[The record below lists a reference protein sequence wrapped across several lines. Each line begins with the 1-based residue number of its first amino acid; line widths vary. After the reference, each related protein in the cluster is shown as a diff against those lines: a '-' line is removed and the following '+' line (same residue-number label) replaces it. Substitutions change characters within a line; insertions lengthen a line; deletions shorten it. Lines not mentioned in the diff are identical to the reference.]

1 MGIADLTVSLSQ
13 RRWSCVLDPALALAT
28 PFGAALV
35 RRLGALMDVYM
46 VRGFF
51 RALDSSEY
59 YRRNPRALLLD
70 QDEDTVRR
78 QLQAWEQIRARS
90 DLTGLKFY
98 WIGDNQS
105 ESHLPDNAE
114 PDLVQRY
121 ELLCKSLERRPRPKV
136 RLVRPLFDEQLSSA
150 VEVAA
155 LACALQPV
163 VVLAHWSAAEGG
175 APPRL
180 CRDLAHLGLE
190 CQAVAT
196 DTDAALAAIER
207 NFLCHLLVHAG
218 ATPLFCAGL
227 RVAVIHILA
236 PNALIARTGFDEM
249 RAGGEDALSTA
260 LGDARSDDAALGDAG
275 SDDAEAC
282 AGADCWLDARVF
294 WYRLS
299 EGAAAPATRLV
310 ES

>member
-1 MGIADLTVSLSQ
+1 MSLPDLTVSVSQ

-46 VRGFF
+46 VRAFF

-59 YRRNPRALLLD
+59 YRRNPRALALD
-70 QDEDTVRR
+70 QDEDIVRR
-78 QLQAWEQIRARS
+78 QLQAWERIRARS
-90 DLTGLKFY
+90 DLTGLKFF

-105 ESHLPDNAE
+105 ESHLPENAE

-121 ELLCKSLERRPRPKV
+121 EVLCKSLERRPRPKV
-136 RLVRPLFDEQLSSA
+136 RLVRALFDEQSSA
-150 VEVAA
+150 AIEVAA

-163 VVLAHWSAAEGG
+163 IVLTNWSPADGG
-175 APPRL
+175 MPRL
-180 CRDLAHLGLE
+180 CRDLANLGLD
-190 CQAVAT
+190 CQAVAA
-196 DTDAALAAIER
+196 DTAAAPATIER
-207 NFLCHLLVHAG
+207 DFLCHLLVHAG

-227 RVAVIHILA
+227 RIAVVHILA
-236 PNALIARTGFDEM
+236 PNTLIARTGLDELQGAEEESSPGEL
-249 RAGGEDALSTA
+249 AGTK
-260 LGDARSDDAALGDAG
+260 AA
-275 SDDAEAC
+275 AEARDDEL
-282 AGADCWLDARVF
+282 AAADWWLDARAF

-299 EGAAAPATRLV
+299 EGATVAATRLV